1 MKRALALGMA
11 AVMVA
16 GLAACGGSGSS
27 STPASGSTSSAGST
41 TATGT
46 GALNTDTTTLYIYMA
61 SEPDSLDPALNSTV
75 DGGCLAN
82 NSFVGLYT
90 YDENADIVPALATE
104 TEISEDGLTYTFTVP
119 ETKWSDGTPLTAADF
134 EYSWKR
140 AAKAE
145 TGASYGYLFAMFE
158 GYDGGEGEINV
169 TAEGD
174 KLICKLATPCPYFLE
189 LMAFPTFMPVPQ
201 ASIEAADPD
210 GTNPKAWVSEAG
222 FVSNGAYTCTEWK
235 HNESMTYTKN
245 PNFYRADEVKIE
257 KLQIMLSSDDT
268 ATFAA
273 YNAGNLDFID
283 SVPVDETP
291 NVKNNSDYYVAD
303 SIGTVYSCFDVTS
316 DLFAGKT
323 PEQAANMRK
332 AINILIDRQYIVDT
346 VGQADQVL
354 ATSFIPKGMLDG
366 NGEEFW
372 EEDRYFDADGIS
384 TDYEATLDEA
394 RSLLESAGYKFDEN
408 GKLSSETP
416 LTLNYATNNSDG
428 LIKTAECIQ
437 QDLAAIGIDMKIESS
452 EWNVF
457 LNERKVG
464 NYDIARNGWIA
475 DYSDPINMLEM
486 WLPESGNNDIQFGRD
501 GSGAQEAGTV
511 PSYAP
516 DWTEYTNLIYG
527 IYAETDMA
535 KRAEMMH
542 QAEDILMST
551 WAIIPIYYYN
561 DPYMLKDNVTG
572 VYTTPTNMKYFMYA
586 EKTAG

>member
-201 ASIEAADPD
+201 ASVEAADPD

-316 DLFAGKT
+316 DLFADKT

-354 ATSFIPKGMLDG
+354 AASFIPKGMLDG

-372 EEDRYFDADGIS
+372 EEDRYFDVDGIS

-408 GKLSSETP
+408 GMLSAETP

-542 QAEDILMST
+542 QAEDILMNT

>member
-1 MKRALALGMA
+1 MKRALALGLA

-16 GLAACGGSGSS
+16 GLAACGGNKPS
-27 STPASGSTSSAGST
+27 STPASTSGSTS
-41 TATGT
+41 TATGTGT
-46 GALNTDTTTLYIYMA
+46 GALNTDTNTLYLFMA

-82 NSFVGLYT
+82 NSFIGLYT
-90 YDENADIVPALATE
+90 YNEKAEVVPALATD
-104 TEISEDGLTYTFTVP
+104 TEVSDDKLTYTFTVP

-140 AAKAE
+140 AASAK

-158 GYDGGEGEINV
+158 GYNGGEGEINV
-169 TAEGD
+169 KAEGD
-174 KLICKLATPCPYFLE
+174 KLVCKLSAPCPYFLE
-189 LMAFPTFMPVPQ
+189 LMAFPTFLPVHK
-201 ASIEAADPD
+201 ASVEAADPD
-210 GTNPKAWVSEAG
+210 GTNPKAWVAEAG
-222 FVSNGAYTCTEWK
+222 FISNGAYTCTEWK

-245 PNFYRADEVKIE
+245 PNFYRADDVKIE

-303 SIGTVYSCFDVTS
+303 SIGTVYSCFNVNS
-316 DLFAGKT
+316 ELFAGKT
-323 PEQAANMRK
+323 PEQAADMRH
-332 AINILIDRQYIVDT
+332 AISILIDRQYIADT

-354 ATSFIPKGMLDG
+354 ASSFIPKGMLDG

-372 EEDRYFDADGIS
+372 KEDRYFDADGII
-384 TDYEATLDEA
+384 TNYEATLDEA
-394 RSLLESAGYKFDEN
+394 RKLLENAGYKFDES
-408 GKLSSETP
+408 GMLSAETP

-437 QDLAAIGIDMKIESS
+437 QDLAALGIDMKIVSS

-457 LNERKVG
+457 LNERKAG
-464 NYDIARNGWIA
+464 NYDVARNGWIA

-486 WLPESGNNDIQFGRD
+486 WLPESGNNDIQLGRD
-501 GSGAQEAGTV
+501 TSGVAKAGTV

-516 DWTEYTNLIYG
+516 DWTEYTELIG
-527 IYAETDMA
+527 KIYAETDMA

-551 WAIIPIYYYN
+551 WAIVPIYYYN

>member
-1 MKRALALGMA
+1 MKRALALGLA

-16 GLAACGGSGSS
+16 GLAACGGNKPS
-27 STPASGSTSSAGST
+27 STPASTSGSTS
-41 TATGT
+41 TATGTGT
-46 GALNTDTTTLYIYMA
+46 GALNTDTNTLYLFMA

-82 NSFVGLYT
+82 NSFIGLYT
-90 YDENADIVPALATE
+90 YNEKAEVVPALATD
-104 TEISEDGLTYTFTVP
+104 TEVSDDKLTYTFTVP

-140 AAKAE
+140 AASAK

-158 GYDGGEGEINV
+158 GYNGGEGEINV
-169 TAEGD
+169 KAEGD
-174 KLICKLATPCPYFLE
+174 KLVCKLSAPCPYFLE
-189 LMAFPTFMPVPQ
+189 LMAFPTFLPVHK
-201 ASIEAADPD
+201 ASVEAADPD
-210 GTNPKAWVSEAG
+210 GTNPKAWVAEAG
-222 FVSNGAYTCTEWK
+222 FISNGAYTCTEWK

-245 PNFYRADEVKIE
+245 PNFYRADDVKIE

-303 SIGTVYSCFDVTS
+303 SIGTVYSCFNVNS
-316 DLFAGKT
+316 ELFAGKT
-323 PEQAANMRK
+323 PEQAADMRH
-332 AINILIDRQYIVDT
+332 AISILIDRQYIADT

-354 ATSFIPKGMLDG
+354 ASSFIPKGMLDG

-372 EEDRYFDADGIS
+372 KEDRYFDADGIS
-384 TDYEATLDEA
+384 TNYEATLDEA
-394 RSLLESAGYKFDEN
+394 RKLLENAGYKFDES
-408 GKLSSETP
+408 GMLSAETP

-437 QDLAAIGIDMKIESS
+437 QDLAALGIDMKIESS

-457 LNERKVG
+457 LNERKAG
-464 NYDIARNGWIA
+464 NYDVARNGWIA

-486 WLPESGNNDIQFGRD
+486 WLPESGNNDIQLGRD
-501 GSGAQEAGTV
+501 TSGVAKAGTV

-516 DWTEYTNLIYG
+516 DWTEYTELIG
-527 IYAETDMA
+527 KIYAETDMA

-551 WAIIPIYYYN
+551 WAIVPIYYYN